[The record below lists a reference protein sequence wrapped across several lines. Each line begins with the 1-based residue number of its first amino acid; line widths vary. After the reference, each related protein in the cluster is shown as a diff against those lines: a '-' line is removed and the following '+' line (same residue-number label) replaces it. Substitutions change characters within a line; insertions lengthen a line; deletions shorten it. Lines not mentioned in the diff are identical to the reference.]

1 MRFIFLCS
9 LLEKAGSCHLKI
21 IQGRYNRRCKM
32 KRYFSG
38 ISGPIIIAILAIFIY
53 SNLCATEEELPTPE
67 QIIEKNI
74 QATGGKEAYEKIKN
88 RKAEMTGRV
97 IRFGIEAKAVYYQER
112 PNKFYS
118 LTDLGA
124 GGEERSGSD
133 GKIAWVISPFSG
145 PRVLEGE
152 ELTNKLLDNSFNG
165 ADGYDTPYKMMKTE
179 GIEEIDGKT
188 CYKVVKTPEKGSP
201 RITYYDKDS
210 FLIVKTATELITP
223 QGTINEETYYE
234 GSLKVNDISFPQKIT
249 TFITGKKYNEIVFD
263 KIELN
268 IEMPEGIFDTP
279 EEIKAIM
286 R

>member
-1 MRFIFLCS
+1 
-9 LLEKAGSCHLKI
+9 
-21 IQGRYNRRCKM
+21 
-32 KRYFSG
+32 
-38 ISGPIIIAILAIFIY
+38 
-53 SNLCATEEELPTPE
+53 LCATEEDLLTPE

-88 RKAEMTGRV
+88 RKTEMTGRV
-97 IRFGIEAKAVYYQER
+97 VRFGIEAKAIYYQER

-124 GGEERSGSD
+124 GGKERSGSD

-152 ELTNKLLDNSFNG
+152 ELANKLLDNSFNG

-201 RITYYDKDS
+201 RITYYDKES
-210 FLIVKTATELITP
+210 FLIVKTATDLITQ
-223 QGTINEETYYE
+223 QGTINAETYYKDI
-234 GSLKVNDISFPQKIT
+234 LKVNDISFPHKIT
-249 TFITGKKYNEIVFD
+249 TFIMGKEYNEIILETVT
-263 KIELN
+263 KKSILKTVT
-268 IEMPEGIFDTP
+268 I
-279 EEIKAIM
+279 
-286 R
+286 